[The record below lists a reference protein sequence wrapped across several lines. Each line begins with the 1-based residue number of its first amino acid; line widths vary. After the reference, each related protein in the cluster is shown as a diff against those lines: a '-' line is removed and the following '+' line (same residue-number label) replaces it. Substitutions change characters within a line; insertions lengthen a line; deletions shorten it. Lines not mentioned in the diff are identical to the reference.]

1 VDTRWR
7 GKMSKAEQA
16 AQMLAA
22 AKERQPRR
30 QSKRGKVWVDST
42 LQVAR
47 SWLKKVVSK
56 EHQERSK
63 S

>member
-1 VDTRWR
+1 
-7 GKMSKAEQA
+7 MSKAEQA